1 MAQTLYRPA
10 RGACTHSHS
19 TIVDALLCARSLYPD
34 LELVAVRNG
43 RVETLDELEE
53 RIRTGA
59 AAVLYVRTKPVP
71 APAPV
76 PAPVPTPAA
85 VPPPAPVPS
94 PAPAP
99 TSRWQPTMPVG
110 NQYKCPY
117 GATNCGEGAI
127 YCEPCNRR
135 YEEFR
140 LMLATNDF

>member
-19 TIVDALLCARSLYPD
+19 TIVDALQCARSLHPD

-43 RVETLDELEE
+43 RVEALNELEE
-53 RIRTGA
+53 RIRRAGIE
-59 AAVLYVRTKPVP
+59 VLHVRTK
-71 APAPV
+71 PV

-117 GATNCGEGAI
+117 GTTNCGEGAI